1 MDDSTYRDPS
11 AQRSSAEPATTG
23 PLSARAEPS
32 RSAPRAPK
40 PLRRID
46 ETAWLTALRAQ
57 PFTPL
62 ARLVGGKTLPLCW
75 GGLTLAEKLQQ
86 TLRSQRVKSDV
97 LGEIQPAL
105 ESSAVVVE
113 LTESLKRLSLAYLL
127 PAIAKVDK
135 TDLTIRLVNRL
146 LTAAE
151 TSAASATPDEA
162 LTQLILGCELPLV
175 LARLSPDPKLA
186 ASLRKTALSTEA
198 RLATACLDQFALPKT
213 NVRELLRP
221 WLASLVRSHELLQ
234 GSETQFSETARE
246 RLERMARHAIRLSR
260 PDGGFVLQPTAGT
273 PADREFM
280 TAIVLATKSTPPIA
294 ELAFGKHRTEP
305 KPIKGMPAAPL
316 YSPQASLGVLR
327 NRWCAPQLQATAD
340 FARPQVSLD
349 LSSGNQ
355 PLLHGEWTVEISI
368 NGQVT
373 TPVGPW
379 TEVCWHTDND
389 CDYLEIEQ
397 KLSGG
402 WLLQRH
408 MLLVRR
414 DECLLLADSLLND
427 ENKVTPANALD
438 TSLPIPRLE
447 YATNIPLAPQV
458 SFVPQAES
466 REGHL
471 VCNKKPLAVVMPL
484 AMPEWR
490 KQPMTGELLSQ
501 NGNLRHTLK
510 ANARNLF
517 APLWLDLSP
526 SRFKNPVTWRQLTI
540 GESLLVQPRDVA
552 VGYRIQSHY
561 TQWLLYRSLA
571 WRGNRTVLGKNFATD
586 FVCCRFLPNG
596 ETQDILEVQ

>member
-1 MDDSTYRDPS
+1 M
-11 AQRSSAEPATTG
+11 
-23 PLSARAEPS
+23 
-32 RSAPRAPK
+32 
-40 PLRRID
+40 RRID
-46 ETAWLTALRAQ
+46 ETAWLAALRGTQ
-57 PFTPL
+57 PFAPL
-62 ARLVGGKTLPLCW
+62 ARLVGGKTSPLAW
-75 GGLTLAEKLQQ
+75 GGLTLEEKLQQ
-86 TLRSQRVKSDV
+86 SLRSQRLKSDL
-97 LGEIQPAL
+97 LGEIQQL
-105 ESSAVVVE
+105 RESSAVVFG
-113 LTESLKRLSLAYLL
+113 LTESLQWLTLAYLL
-127 PAIAKVDK
+127 PVIAKVDK
-135 TDLTIRLVNRL
+135 TDLAVCLLNRL
-146 LTAAE
+146 LAAAE
-151 TSAASATPDEA
+151 TTVAGNSPDEV
-162 LTQLILGCELPLV
+162 LSQLLLGCELPLV
-175 LARLSPDPKLA
+175 LARLSPDAKLA
-186 ASLRKTALSTEA
+186 ASLRKSALSTEA
-198 RLATACLDQFALPKT
+198 KLATAGLDQFALPKA

-221 WLASLVRSHELLQ
+221 WLALLIRAHELLR
-234 GSETQFSETARE
+234 GTETQFSESARE

-260 PDGGFVLQPTAGT
+260 PDGSFILQSGAGT
-273 PADREFM
+273 AADKEFL
-280 TAIVLATKSTPPIA
+280 TAVVLATKSTPPIA

-340 FARPQVSLD
+340 FSRSQVSLD
-349 LSSGNQ
+349 LSAGSQ
-355 PLLHGEWTVEISI
+355 PLLHGAWTAEINI
-368 NGQVT
+368 DGRAAA
-373 TPVGPW
+373 PVGPW

-427 ENKVTPANALD
+427 ENKLTPANVFD
-438 TSLPIPRLE
+438 TSLPVPRLE

-471 VCNKKPLAVVMPL
+471 VCNKKPLALVMPL

-490 KQPMTGELLSQ
+490 KQPMAGELISKDHC
-501 NGNLRHTLK
+501 LRHTLK

-517 APLWLDLSP
+517 APLWFDLSP
-526 SRFKNPVTWRQLTI
+526 SRFKNPATWRQLTI